1 MIEHRKQIRKIENLY
16 RSIKLRKKKRFPK
29 LFIEQT
35 DGGYIVCGYKKPE
48 SKIEEIV
55 NVCDSS
61 GMEERMFL
69 NMVFGTV
76 NEFLGG
82 NVDDIHRYFPFAS

>member
-1 MIEHRKQIRKIENLY
+1 MIITHRNQIRKIENLY
-16 RSIKLRKKKRFPK
+16 THIKARKKKRFPK

-35 DGGYIVCGYKKPE
+35 DGGYIVTGYRNKD

-55 NVCDSS
+55 NVLDSS
-61 GMEERMFL
+61 GMKERVFL

-76 NEFLGG
+76 NEYIGG
-82 NVDDIHRYFPFAS
+82 NVDDLHRYFPFA